1 MMCEHTGINMKSVTV
16 IPVVTGINVKSLKK
30 NVVQFNL
37 PVLIEIDKEYIH
49 TWYKNSQIGPLEQEE
64 NWVFNWIINHI
75 RNNNTEESTLRWE

>member
-49 TWYKNSQIGPLEQEE
+49 T
-64 NWVFNWIINHI
+64 
-75 RNNNTEESTLRWE
+75 